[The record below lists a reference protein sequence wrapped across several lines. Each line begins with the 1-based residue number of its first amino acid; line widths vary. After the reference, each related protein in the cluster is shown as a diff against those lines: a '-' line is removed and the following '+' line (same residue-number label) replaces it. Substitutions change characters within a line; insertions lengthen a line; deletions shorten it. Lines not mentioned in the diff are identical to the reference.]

1 MNKKTLMEIY
11 NIIYEYA
18 KQKQEHPEFIDL
30 YKLYNIDPNK
40 MASELKT
47 DIRKV
52 RRLIHIDQKRYI
64 ESSYY
69 DFFDEIVQEN
79 SKLYDMEGNSRKKA
93 EYDEKLKKNYEMYKT
108 KPKQEKKTTKEEKQQ
123 ESTMSKEERTRI
135 INEIKSVIEY
145 MILDKGFAKAFN
157 AFRSV
162 DSSLKDITVHNNCRK
177 RLENIGQQ
185 KIKKVME
192 LEMMQNGNDYILSTF
207 TEMMEKPAIK
217 ERANDFY
224 MSTFMTTITSKLVF
238 QDMIN
243 DDEYED
249 FLGFYDRKVDKQERD
264 IDESFFKKDRILL
277 LALKVHKIKKYED
290 GFVAKAMFSDDNQK
304 ELSQIVNDYF
314 NIKEKTTNNRK

>member
-93 EYDEKLKKNYEMYKT
+93 EYDEKLKKNYEIYKT
-108 KPKQEKKTTKEEKQQ
+108 KPVWEPIFEPDA
-123 ESTMSKEERTRI
+123 S
-135 INEIKSVIEY
+135 
-145 MILDKGFAKAFN
+145 MI
-157 AFRSV
+157 
-162 DSSLKDITVHNNCRK
+162 SL
-177 RLENIGQQ
+177 IGD
-185 KIKKVME
+185 
-192 LEMMQNGNDYILSTF
+192 G
-207 TEMMEKPAIK
+207 AIK
-217 ERANDFY
+217 
-224 MSTFMTTITSKLVF
+224 L
-238 QDMIN
+238 
-243 DDEYED
+243 
-249 FLGFYDRKVDKQERD
+249 
-264 IDESFFKKDRILL
+264 
-277 LALKVHKIKKYED
+277 
-290 GFVAKAMFSDDNQK
+290 NQA
-304 ELSQIVNDYF
+304 VPGYF
-314 NIKEKTTNNRK
+314 NTDNLGIITGIQASNLPAPIAPVQSGSGDV